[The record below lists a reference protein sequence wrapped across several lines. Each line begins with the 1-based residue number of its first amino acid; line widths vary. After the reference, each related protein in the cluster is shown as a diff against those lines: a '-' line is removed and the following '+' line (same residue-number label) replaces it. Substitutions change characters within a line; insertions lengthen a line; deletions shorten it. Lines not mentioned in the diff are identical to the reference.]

1 MRIKIT
7 TDNRLGLSKEI
18 LALLAENDI
27 DVKKVEVEI
36 GLMFVE
42 TEPVE
47 KHLAATI
54 ASRLM
59 KIPNVKWVEN
69 ISLMPTR
76 ERNLFLTS
84 LLNAITDPV
93 VGVNNKGHIIY
104 YNDMAGENFKISEN
118 KLTELKDIFQQEDWA
133 SIVDTAASGNMP
145 VNIKTVSGSM
155 LVEVQAIT
163 QKSQKTVGAVLVF
176 HKPESITTRS
186 HLIEGAEISGFDK
199 LISNDEK
206 MLDVINRASHMGN
219 IDTPLIIY
227 GESGVGKKTIAQAIH
242 HSGKRKNMLFSTI
255 DCSVSNPQQLEV
267 ELFGLANP
275 VSGKAG
281 LLEISDGGTVFIRS
295 IADMPENCQK
305 KLSDFINNKYFYRV
319 NGKIK
324 KEPNIKI
331 IASNTESLQKFV
343 ENNRFDKE
351 LFYSLDITRLSVPP
365 LRERKEDIE
374 PIANYF
380 LSQFS
385 NQSGK
390 EINGM
395 SFEALNKIK
404 TYFWPGNITQL
415 KDTLFKASMLTDTE
429 TITSESIEIDGH
441 AHIES
446 SLENKTLSQAVS
458 EFERHFLEHWYQ
470 KYPSTRKLANQL
482 GVSHTTI
489 AQKLNKYK
497 IN

>member
-133 SIVDTAASGNMP
+133 SIVDTAVSGNMP

-163 QKSQKTVGAVLVF
+163 QNSQKTVGAVLVF

-199 LISNDEK
+199 LISYDEK

-305 KLSDFINNKYFYRV
+305 NYLTSSIINIFIELTAKS
-319 NGKIK
+319 K
-324 KEPNIKI
+324 KNQILK
-331 IASNTESLQKFV
+331 SSLQTQ
-343 ENNRFDKE
+343 
-351 LFYSLDITRLSVPP
+351 SLYRNLLKTIALIRSCFILSISHV
-365 LRERKEDIE
+365 
-374 PIANYF
+374 Y
-380 LSQFS
+380 LS
-385 NQSGK
+385 
-390 EINGM
+390 
-395 SFEALNKIK
+395 
-404 TYFWPGNITQL
+404 
-415 KDTLFKASMLTDTE
+415 
-429 TITSESIEIDGH
+429 
-441 AHIES
+441 
-446 SLENKTLSQAVS
+446 
-458 EFERHFLEHWYQ
+458 RHFGKGKKILNRLPITFYHNSAI
-470 KYPSTRKLANQL
+470 KVAKKLTA
-482 GVSHTTI
+482 
-489 AQKLNKYK
+489 
-497 IN
+497 

>member
-133 SIVDTAASGNMP
+133 SIVDTAVSGNMP

-163 QKSQKTVGAVLVF
+163 QKR
-176 HKPESITTRS
+176 P
-186 HLIEGAEISGFDK
+186 
-199 LISNDEK
+199 
-206 MLDVINRASHMGN
+206 
-219 IDTPLIIY
+219 
-227 GESGVGKKTIAQAIH
+227 
-242 HSGKRKNMLFSTI
+242 KR
-255 DCSVSNPQQLEV
+255 
-267 ELFGLANP
+267 G
-275 VSGKAG
+275 
-281 LLEISDGGTVFIRS
+281 
-295 IADMPENCQK
+295 
-305 KLSDFINNKYFYRV
+305 
-319 NGKIK
+319 
-324 KEPNIKI
+324 
-331 IASNTESLQKFV
+331 
-343 ENNRFDKE
+343 
-351 LFYSLDITRLSVPP
+351 
-365 LRERKEDIE
+365 
-374 PIANYF
+374 
-380 LSQFS
+380 
-385 NQSGK
+385 
-390 EINGM
+390 
-395 SFEALNKIK
+395 
-404 TYFWPGNITQL
+404 
-415 KDTLFKASMLTDTE
+415 
-429 TITSESIEIDGH
+429 
-441 AHIES
+441 
-446 SLENKTLSQAVS
+446 
-458 EFERHFLEHWYQ
+458 
-470 KYPSTRKLANQL
+470 
-482 GVSHTTI
+482 
-489 AQKLNKYK
+489 
-497 IN
+497 